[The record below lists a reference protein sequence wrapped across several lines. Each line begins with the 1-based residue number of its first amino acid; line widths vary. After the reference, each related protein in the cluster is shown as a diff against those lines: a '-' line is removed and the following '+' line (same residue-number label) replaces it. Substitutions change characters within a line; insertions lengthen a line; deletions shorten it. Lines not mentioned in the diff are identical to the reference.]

1 MKYRALTLRA
11 SAAYIGFEGL
21 SRRCHELLNMSWSC
35 IHGDDDDLDFE
46 ESRTYLKTKALP
58 PTGTLLCLLRHILYH
73 CIEVALGIRLDS
85 RSDRYVGKVDAAVIA
100 HAEEIS
106 FSAWFVVVVGMVQLV
121 YDCGKGLGT
130 RYLGRGT

>member
-1 MKYRALTLRA
+1 MKYRAPTLRA
-11 SAAYIGFEGL
+11 SAATSGL
-21 SRRCHELLNMSWSC
+21 KDCLAVVMSFLTRPGVAYTEMTTIS
-35 IHGDDDDLDFE
+35 ILRKVAHTSKQRL
-46 ESRTYLKTKALP
+46 SHQQ
-58 PTGTLLCLLRHILYH
+58 GTLLCLLRHILYH

-106 FSAWFVVVVGMVQLV
+106 FSVWFVVVVGMVLLV
-121 YDCGKGLGT
+121 YDCGKGVGT

>member
-1 MKYRALTLRA
+1 
-11 SAAYIGFEGL
+11 
-21 SRRCHELLNMSWSC
+21 
-35 IHGDDDDLDFE
+35 
-46 ESRTYLKTKALP
+46 
-58 PTGTLLCLLRHILYH
+58 
-73 CIEVALGIRLDS
+73 LDS

-121 YDCGKGLGT
+121 YECGKGLGT